1 MDLPTLFGTWT
12 RAHVTHR
19 DIVTQNRTLAK
30 IVLSPGPPTACPAST
45 KPSFCCTLST
55 KPSTTKPPLQNVPQF
70 AKRRIDSS
78 PVENKRKNPILHRAR
93 FCLFFPFFSPAVKA
107 LRSTSAQP
115 SRVTT
120 SLNLDT
126 NHSPRTTP
134 QRTTPQRTTTHYAIP
149 QQRAQ
154 SNKKKLENKASGLP
168 PFAQPNLLPRPPDI

>member
-1 MDLPTLFGTWT
+1 LHAFHQTLHNETASPKRTAVCQTQDRLFTGGKQKKKSNSAQGQILSLLPL
-12 RAHVTHR
+12 
-19 DIVTQNRTLAK
+19 
-30 IVLSPGPPTACPAST
+30 
-45 KPSFCCTLST
+45 
-55 KPSTTKPPLQNVPQF
+55 
-70 AKRRIDSS
+70 
-78 PVENKRKNPILHRAR
+78 
-93 FCLFFPFFSPAVKA
+93 FSPAVKA